1 MKRFL
6 ILMVALLSSYAL
18 MAQGLTGTV
27 LKKGK
32 PKKGV
37 VVWLKKADKSVTTD
51 KEGRFAFD
59 SAGTNDTL
67 QIAVSARQDALVA
80 VGNSREVIVSLNDK
94 DFSVK
99 NVGDVDVER
108 TLPYVQ
114 VTAKSGGVNHEL
126 IMRSGFRSVSEVLKN
141 CVAGLIVEEGMTGSS
156 IRVRGINSI
165 NSSNEPL
172 FVVDGVAM
180 MGTDIDAIVPV
191 ETVESIEVLKDGGGY
206 GVRGANGVI
215 VINTIKGVTE

>member
-1 MKRFL
+1 MNRILL
-6 ILMVALLSSYAL
+6 ILVFLLSGSAL

-32 PKKGV
+32 PKKGI
-37 VVWLKKADKSVTTD
+37 VVWLKKADKTVTTD
-51 KEGRFAFD
+51 KEGRFAFA
-59 SAGTNDTL
+59 SVEANDTL
-67 QIAVSARQDALVA
+67 QIAASGKQDAMVPVNGLQ
-80 VGNSREVIVSLNDK
+80 EVTVSLNDK

-99 NVGDVDVER
+99 EVDAER

-114 VTAKSGGVNHEL
+114 VTAPKGGVNHEL

-141 CVAGLIVEEGMTGSS
+141 CVSGIIVSADMTGSS
-156 IRVRGINSI
+156 IRIRGINSI

-180 MGTDIDAIVPV
+180 SGTDIDAIVPV

-215 VINTIKGVTE
+215 EITTIKH